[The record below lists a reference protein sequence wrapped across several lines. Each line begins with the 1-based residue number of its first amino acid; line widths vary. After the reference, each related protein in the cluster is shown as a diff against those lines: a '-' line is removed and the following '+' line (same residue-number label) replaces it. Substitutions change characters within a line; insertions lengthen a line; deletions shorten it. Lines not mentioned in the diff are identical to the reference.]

1 MREGNR
7 QLGYHSF
14 YPWCTSEVPVPNSRF
29 PETTPKVSF
38 SVDSRPDFTTLLNSS
53 YLDMFGSQPPQVPP
67 FYSPGTPQPEWQQAP
82 ANQNLGPPW
91 QATDHGPPPPL
102 PPPPPGPQSSASSY
116 NPGTYGP
123 MPGAGASPSLEQNI
137 HSGFSPVGDTSSWG
151 VRYNHQQAHQ
161 RHQSSFHGNQSTGP
175 PLPPRPSSALDHS
188 QSQSQPSA
196 QAAPWSAPAP
206 ASTSPLQS
214 NQHFYPQ
221 TLSMNTSEPHTYYQ
235 QQQGPWQTFQDPNP
249 TSSQQIPPP
258 PPPVPPAYQAEQ
270 QQIAQGWASQPP
282 YSEQVSNH
290 HYDPVQQ
297 PPPHST
303 TSSPP
308 VTDQYGPA
316 GGGMYGQPQTTLSTG
331 FSSALLPLPDQANAY
346 TSPLTPTSA
355 ASATPQSPPVVSTA
369 SALGLG
375 GPSDWEHF
383 SVRQEEIDDTAAFNF
398 KTDVSP
404 KKTNTFELPSD
415 PPPRTL
421 SGRSNQA
428 QTQGAESSQGRA
440 VPEFTRKPS
449 PSPPISPHIPPREE
463 PDNPP
468 PLIRADS
475 MASSIISTD
484 ESTIIDGVIQAWSNP
499 VPTKVTPLDAT
510 QAKEN
515 TSSSASSHASGQS
528 PVQSPP
534 TPRIQSPNNEKPQP
548 TTPKAEQAAPRTI
561 VKVVDLYEDLD
572 PWYKSSLSRYVAMLR
587 KEMAAESDEERFK
600 MFTHFLNKEAKLR
613 EILYGVEDTSTAL
626 YTNPMRNLSVRNK
639 SVIIPEL
646 NTSKLSPPLEDG
658 DDVVTYSPGGRPILA
673 SALSHSQSER
683 TTGGDGLHRSASH
696 PTPPLQSHFQH
707 TKLTSQ
713 DGFGAI
719 STGSPISNFPR
730 SVSVPPG
737 ATSAVPRIES
747 TTAFLS
753 QPTRPA
759 YTPFRY
765 AEGPQRGSGPLTF
778 DRPAFQAYSALR
790 QASVSSGRTLAHPA
804 AGPLSP
810 ASVESPSLGKAE
822 HGETF
827 IGLIREKSVAYRGRH
842 KSSDPHTK
850 SSVETSL
857 AGNQKTI
864 FDGLREILPTTL
876 PNPAAN
882 PDVIELRKELEAVQG
897 DFNFIQ
903 ESISGWDEQA
913 RIRRPEL
920 DRQRRVRQEESE
932 HHIDGLFNDKEIGY
946 SDINVLEDE
955 FRQTEAQRQL
965 TEERKE
971 LESYLENVFNPIESR
986 LKDDIC
992 RLQAQYDRAVDML
1005 NADTAASDL
1014 LPGSPK
1020 TTKYELSHVMQIA
1033 VELFQKLEVRYNK
1046 KTEAILERERRRK
1059 KAERRYYV
1067 FLGESSLLKQLD
1079 NDFDAMEKRN
1089 ILDAAREKDSRA
1101 NTLMDSFDDAS
1112 MRGLGE
1118 NQSVLDDIAGK
1129 VKRINTQ
1136 YLNSLGQLPADT
1148 EQIMASALAFVKY
1161 LGADSE
1167 SILQSFGAADQ
1178 SLNDADYDVS
1188 VSEARVSNAD
1198 PDIFH
1203 RLDEE
1208 KKKEDVKIHDDLQ
1221 ARLDSV
1227 RMGHEALMANLREA
1241 LNITRTVG
1249 FSLPTSNPAGDAW
1262 RGTSSSPMAPIAEGP
1277 VPAPAPSRTP
1287 PGHNPT
1293 EIEDEQQQRH
1303 RKALE
1308 DAKRRN
1314 AAKGVIP

>member
-1 MREGNR
+1 MVTTDSIHGA
-7 QLGYHSF
+7 LL
-14 YPWCTSEVPVPNSRF
+14 EVPRF
-29 PETTPKVSF
+29 QEPSSKVSF
-38 SVDSRPDFTTLLNSS
+38 LPIDSHPDFSEGYAKLSC
-53 YLDMFGSQPPQVPP
+53 LDMFGSQPPQVPP
-67 FYSPGTPQPEWQQAP
+67 FYSPGTPQPEWQHPP
-82 ANQNLGPPW
+82 ANQALGPAW
-91 QATDHGPPPPL
+91 QAADHAPPA
-102 PPPPPGPQSSASSY
+102 PPPPGPQSSASSY

-137 HSGFSPVGDTSSWG
+137 RPGFSPVGDTTSWG
-151 VRYNHQQAHQ
+151 VRYNHQQPHQ

-188 QSQSQPSA
+188 QPQPQPQPQSPA
-196 QAAPWSAPAP
+196 QSSPWSAPAL
-206 ASTSPLQS
+206 ASASPPQS
-214 NQHFYPQ
+214 NQQFYPQ
-221 TLSMNTSEPHTYYQ
+221 TLSMNTSGPHTYYQ
-235 QQQGPWQTFQDPNP
+235 HQQDPWQTFQDPNFP
-249 TSSQQIPPP
+249 SNQPAPPP

-270 QQIAQGWASQPP
+270 QQISQGWVSQPP
-282 YSEQVSNH
+282 YSEQLTAY
-290 HYDPVQQ
+290 HYDQVQQ
-297 PPPHST
+297 TAPHAT

-308 VTDQYGPA
+308 ITDQYAPTGSGIYSP
-316 GGGMYGQPQTTLSTG
+316 PQTNSSTS
-331 FSSALLPLPDQANAY
+331 FSGATLPLPNQGNAY
-346 TSPLTPTSA
+346 ASPLTPTSA
-355 ASATPQSPPVVSTA
+355 AAVTPQSPPVVSTA

-383 SVRQEEIDDTAAFNF
+383 FVPQQEIDDTAAFNF
-398 KTDVSP
+398 KSDVSP

-415 PPPRTL
+415 TPPRTL
-421 SGRSNQA
+421 SGRSNQTQRQPA
-428 QTQGAESSQGRA
+428 QSPQGSIVA
-440 VPEFTRKPS
+440 EFTRKPS
-449 PSPPISPHIPPREE
+449 PSPPISPNIPPRDD
-463 PDNPP
+463 PDKPP
-468 PLIRADS
+468 PLHRVDS
-475 MASSIISTD
+475 LASSISID

-499 VPTKVTPLDAT
+499 VPTEVAPLDAT
-510 QAKEN
+510 LAKEN
-515 TSSSASSHASGQS
+515 TPSSASSHVSGQPPIPSS
-528 PVQSPP
+528 PSTGIQTPKNESP
-534 TPRIQSPNNEKPQP
+534 RF
-548 TTPKAEQAAPRTI
+548 TTPKAEHSSPKAI

-613 EILYGVEDTSTAL
+613 EILYGIEETATTF
-626 YTNPMRNLSVRNK
+626 YTRPMRKLSVRNQ
-639 SVIIPEL
+639 SLIIPEL
-646 NTSKLSPPLEDG
+646 NPSKLSPPLEDG

-673 SALSHSQSER
+673 SALSHSHSEK
-683 TTGGDGLHRSASH
+683 TTAGDGLHRSASH
-696 PTPPLQSHFQH
+696 PTPPLQTHFRH
-707 TKLTSQ
+707 NKLASQ
-713 DGFGAI
+713 DSVSSI
-719 STGSPISNFPR
+719 SAGSPMSNFPR

-737 ATSAVPRIES
+737 ASSAVPRNQ
-747 TTAFLS
+747 TMTPFLS

-790 QASVSSGRTLAHPA
+790 QASVSSGRTLAQPA
-804 AGPLSP
+804 ANHLSP
-810 ASVESPSLGKAE
+810 TSVESPSMGKGE

-842 KSSDPHTK
+842 KSSNTHAK
-850 SSVETSL
+850 SLVGASIAE
-857 AGNQKTI
+857 NQRTI
-864 FDGLREILPTTL
+864 FDGLRDILPATL

-897 DFNFIQ
+897 DFDFIKD
-903 ESISGWDEQA
+903 SIDAWDEQA

-920 DRQRRVRQEESE
+920 DHQRRVRQEESE

-971 LESYLENVFNPIESR
+971 FENYLENAFNPIENR
-986 LKDDIC
+986 LKDDIS

-1033 VELFQKLEVRYNK
+1033 VELFRKLEVRYDK
-1046 KTEAILERERRRK
+1046 QTEAILERERRRK
-1059 KAERRYYV
+1059 RAERRYYV

-1079 NDFDAMEKRN
+1079 NDFEAMEKKN
-1089 ILDAAREKDSRA
+1089 ILDAAREKDGRA

-1118 NQSVLDDIAGK
+1118 NQSILDDIAGK
-1129 VKRINTQ
+1129 AKRINIQ
-1136 YLNSLGQLPADT
+1136 YVNNLGQLPTDT
-1148 EQIMASALAFVKY
+1148 EQIMVSALAFVEY

-1178 SLNDADYDVS
+1178 ALNDADYDVS

-1208 KKKEDVKIHDDLQ
+1208 KKKEDAKIHDDLQ

-1227 RMGHEALMANLREA
+1227 RMGHEALMTNLREA
-1241 LNITRTVG
+1241 HNMAQKVG
-1249 FSLPTSNPAGDAW
+1249 SGLPAASNSTGDVW
-1262 RGTSSSPMAPIAEGP
+1262 TGPSSSSMTPIAEGP
-1277 VPAPAPSRTP
+1277 PPPPPPPPPLPPKTP
-1287 PGHNPT
+1287 PGHSPT
-1293 EIEDEQQQRH
+1293 QIEDEQQQRH

-1314 AAKGVIP
+1314 AAKGMIP